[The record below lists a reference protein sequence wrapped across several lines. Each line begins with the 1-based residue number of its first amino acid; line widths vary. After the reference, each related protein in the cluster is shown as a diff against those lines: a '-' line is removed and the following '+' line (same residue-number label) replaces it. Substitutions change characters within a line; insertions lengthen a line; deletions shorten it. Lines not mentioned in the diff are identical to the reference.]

1 MNPVRAAVI
10 GHTEDLGIGHAASAD
25 AISGLDNHKASL
37 GGSDTTPGGDARSP
51 CTNHDD
57 VHIVGRGGARSTAS
71 GGHGGS
77 GGGGKKQTA
86 AQRHG

>member
-10 GHTEDLGIGHAASAD
+10 GHTEDLGIGDAAPAD
-25 AISGLDNHKASL
+25 AIRSLDNHIAPL
-37 GGSDTTPGGDARSP
+37 GRSDTTPGGDARRP
-51 CTNHDD
+51 CANHDD

-71 GGHGGS
+71 GGHCGS

-86 AQRHG
+86 AERHG